1 MQKMTREYVIKTLRE
16 EHLWKEGEADTFS
29 YNLSQEWK
37 FTLRREEK
45 IYEPFKYSL
54 TGTKVGTCETW
65 SRRYINMESAFLYI
79 VNNLNENANI
89 KDKYKCVAEWLL
101 ESK

>member
-16 EHLWKEGEADTFS
+16 ENLWKEGEADTFS
-29 YNLSQEWK
+29 FKLSQEWE
-37 FTLRREEK
+37 FTLQREEK

-54 TGTKVGTCETW
+54 AGRKIGTCETW
-65 SRRYINMESAFLYI
+65 GRRYINMESAFLHI
-79 VNNLNENANI
+79 VNNLNENVNI
-89 KDKYKCVAEWLL
+89 KDKYKSINEWLL